1 MEALEMGENVAIVFN
16 GTPITYKGY
25 RVVDG
30 DKTDLEMTKY
40 KNVVLGLKAKGDAK
54 KDTTGFVIQNKI
66 K

>member
-1 MEALEMGENVAIVFN
+1 MFN

-54 KDTTGFVIQNKI
+54 KDTTGFVIQNK
-66 K
+66 